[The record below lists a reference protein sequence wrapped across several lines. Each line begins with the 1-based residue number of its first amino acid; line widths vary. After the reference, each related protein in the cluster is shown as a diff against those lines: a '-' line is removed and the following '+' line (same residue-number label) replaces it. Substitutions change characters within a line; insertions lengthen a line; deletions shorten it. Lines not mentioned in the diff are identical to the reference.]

1 MLKGMFVKVST
12 KPSQKYYINKKAG
25 KKNKKKTNSTSQKV
39 IFY

>member
-25 KKNKKKTNSTSQKV
+25 KKKKKKKLIPQAKR
-39 IFY
+39 